1 MSDLMASIIVFIGCS
16 LSGWIF
22 VCVAIY
28 TERYQRKK
36 EATERALASGKIVDA
51 VMKVNRGSRGRPV
64 TYYVPVIEFEANSQ
78 VYRLENENG
87 VRHVEE
93 IEIGKSVD
101 VMYDPN
107 EPAHFHITTDDAN
120 EKTSASIMRIGVII
134 IIGAAVLAVVN
145 YYYHLF

>member
-36 EATERALASGKIVDA
+36 EATERALASGKIVDS
-51 VMKVNRGSRGRPV
+51 VQKVNTAGRRRPT
-64 TYYVPVIEFEANSQ
+64 TYYVPVIEFEANGQ

-134 IIGAAVLAVVN
+134 IIGAAVLAIVN

>member
-16 LSGWIF
+16 LTGWIF
-22 VCVAIY
+22 VGVAIY

-36 EATERALASGKIVDA
+36 EANERALASGKIVDS
-51 VMKVNRGSRGRPV
+51 VQKVNTAGRGRHTV
-64 TYYVPVIEFEANSQ
+64 YYVPVIEFEANGQ

-101 VMYDPN
+101 VMYDSN
-107 EPAHFHITTDDAN
+107 EPAHFHITSDDAN
-120 EKTSASIMRIGVII
+120 DTASASVMRIGIII

-145 YYYHLF
+145 YYYHIF